1 MVRVAPI
8 NLTFNPR
15 TLWFDPGDL
24 DIEKDMPVVV
34 RTARGTEFGIA
45 ASEVIEVSEEQVR
58 ALKSALRPVER
69 IATEEDIEQ
78 AAEME
83 RASAE
88 ALPVFKEMAREYHE
102 DMHPVSVEFLL
113 DGDKAVFYFE
123 AEERIDFRELVR
135 KLAAR
140 FHVRIDMRQIGV
152 RDEARMVGGIG
163 HCGQELCCKRL
174 GGEFCPVSIRMAKEQ
189 GLSLN
194 PQKISGLCGRLMCC
208 LRYEFDAYKDFKGRA
223 PKLNA
228 TVQTPAGPAKVVDHD
243 VPREI
248 VSLKVEGEKPVKVP
262 LSDFDPAPE
271 GATRPNAVGEEA
283 WEEAT
288 SDRGLIGGEALIF
301 STSQFTGA
309 DKLAEG
315 AKVRHTG
322 GSRKGSGEAGR
333 SRRSGSEGRG
343 RGSSRSAGAP
353 TASPAPAA
361 PPRKR
366 RRSTK
371 LSAADDGRGLERV
384 STSREEGARGE
395 GAASP
400 KPRRQRSGT
409 ASRPK
414 DGARPKDGGR
424 SQSGQGGQGKAQR
437 AKGSQGR
444 SRSGQGD
451 GKSKGASPRPGQKSS
466 GLRAEQG
473 SASRG
478 EGAKADGGASKPR
491 RRRRSRSGQHAVP
504 VGYSAGYGDSQHR
517 TLPRSGSRD
526 GPQCRYL
533 RAASG
538 PRRQICYYQASLG
551 RNPHG
556 ARYLPRY
563 DRRRVESRPQPRVAR

>member
-208 LRYEFDAYKDFKGRA
+208 LRYEFDAYKDFKSRA

-262 LSDFDPAPE
+262 LSDFDSAPE

-322 GSRKGSGEAGR
+322 GSRKGSGAVWSACPPPARRARAARGPHRR
-333 SRRSGSEGRG
+333 SRAVSAPGRP
-343 RGSSRSAGAP
+343 RGPRTARAP
-353 TASPAPAA
+353 RTAAATRAARAIRAARGKRKGPRAPRAALAPARATASPRAPRRGRARSPRGCGPSRAARPAA
-361 PPRKR
+361 TGLR
-366 RRSTK
+366 RTRALPS
-371 LSAADDGRGLERV
+371 L
-384 STSREEGARGE
+384 GA
-395 GAASP
+395 GAAP
-400 KPRRQRSGT
+400 
-409 ASRPK
+409 
-414 DGARPKDGGR
+414 
-424 SQSGQGGQGKAQR
+424 
-437 AKGSQGR
+437 
-444 SRSGQGD
+444 
-451 GKSKGASPRPGQKSS
+451 ASPRPTAA
-466 GLRAEQG
+466 RA
-473 SASRG
+473 R
-478 EGAKADGGASKPR
+478 
-491 RRRRSRSGQHAVP
+491 
-504 VGYSAGYGDSQHR
+504 
-517 TLPRSGSRD
+517 
-526 GPQCRYL
+526 
-533 RAASG
+533 RAATVATA
-538 PRRQICYYQASLG
+538 PETREA
-551 RNPHG
+551 PH
-556 ARYLPRY
+556 
-563 DRRRVESRPQPRVAR
+563 S